1 MMDLVQWLQGVD
13 GHRFVPLFDLDDDLA
28 VRIKYVGSRN
38 RPILKRHPQMEQAI
52 IDLVERG
59 LEDPDWE
66 GLIYVMGW
74 YDLPNFV
81 PLFVGKA
88 ERRGIR
94 RPVSENIR
102 SIRTNTS
109 AFARWGDNID
119 YHIGDLSHA
128 LFRFKAYR
136 APKRPYERWAATLF
150 ESPGSTRLVQPV
162 SLYVVPWC
170 TYSKGP
176 SGNVCSV
183 QQVTQELI
191 GLAHTQFA
199 GTLLNVRRG

>member
-1 MMDLVQWLQGVD
+1 M
-13 GHRFVPLFDLDDDLA
+13 
-28 VRIKYVGSRN
+28 YVGSRN

-52 IDLVERG
+52 IDLVEGG
-59 LEDPDWE
+59 LEDPAWE

-74 YDLPNFV
+74 HDLPRFV
-81 PLFVGKA
+81 PLFVGKT

-94 RPVSENIR
+94 RQVSENIR
-102 SIRTNTS
+102 SIRANTS
-109 AFARWGDNID
+109 AFARWGDNIA
-119 YHIGDLSHA
+119 YHVGDLSHA

-136 APKRPYERWAATLF
+136 EPRRSYQRWAATLF

-191 GLAHTQFA
+191 DLAYTQFP
-199 GTLLNVRRG
+199 GTLMNVRRG